1 VSIRVVA
8 RLVVQSQHIDAF
20 KEGAMGAIAP
30 TRKEPGCRSYTLLQN
45 NADPTDFTFVEEW
58 DSADALAAHMKTP
71 HIGAFLG
78 KCGPM
83 LAGAPDIRQYTLIA

>member
-8 RLVVQSQHIDAF
+8 RLVVQSQHVAAF
-20 KEGAMGAIAP
+20 KEGAMAVIAP

-78 KCGPM
+78 QCGPM
-83 LAGAPDIRQYTLIA
+83 RAGAPHIPQNTQIA